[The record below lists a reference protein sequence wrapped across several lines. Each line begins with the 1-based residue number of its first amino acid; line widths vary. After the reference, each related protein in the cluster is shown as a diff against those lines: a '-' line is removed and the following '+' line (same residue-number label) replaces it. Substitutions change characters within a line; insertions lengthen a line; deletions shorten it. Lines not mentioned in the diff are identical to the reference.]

1 VYCGSNSHSDQFAV
15 IFPEQ
20 HLEVTVRMSTES
32 TGISDPL
39 PQTIGPYRISR
50 ELGAG
55 GMGTVYLGDHQ
66 STGEQAAVKML
77 PPSFARQEG
86 FRLRFTREIEVMQQ
100 LHSPHIVR
108 FVDHGEDHGTLYYAM
123 EYVPGENLADRLR
136 RERRL
141 DWHDSIEICRQLCLA
156 LKSAHDTGVIHRD
169 LKPSNILITPEG
181 TVKLTDFG
189 IAQLFAADKLTVT
202 GGVVGTAEY
211 MSPEQARGLK
221 ATKRSDLYSLG
232 AVLYVMLTGRP
243 PFTGPAAID
252 IMQKHR
258 FGQFDLPSRYV
269 PEIPAA
275 VDDIVQQLME
285 KEPEKRL
292 PDAYVLLRR
301 LQELSARSARQSSEQ
316 DTVAAGSSDWVAEG
330 LPPAAGQATL
340 MRDLVRAE
348 VRKAAEPTAF
358 SRFTDN
364 IWVLLLLLAGLIGG
378 LYWLSNRTSSA
389 EALFAKGEAL
399 MTQPNPDWQRA
410 RDDYF
415 TPLMERDAA
424 TWQVRVQPW
433 LDQIAVNELDER
445 LSSPRRRR
453 LKNIGEEPLIEAQLR
468 QARSLWE
475 RGDLLEAQTRLN
487 AIQLLWADDFTA
499 KTALAVAARW
509 QEELQTTAT
518 SSPDASEFIRTTQQR
533 INALQ
538 QTDPAAA
545 TKLQKALETLLEG
558 SVGQ

>member
-1 VYCGSNSHSDQFAV
+1 
-15 IFPEQ
+15 
-20 HLEVTVRMSTES
+20 MSTES
-32 TGISDPL
+32 TGVSEPM
-39 PQTIGPYRISR
+39 PETIGPYRVQR

-55 GMGTVYLGDHQ
+55 GMGTVYLGEHET
-66 STGEQAAVKML
+66 TGEQAAIKML

-86 FRLRFTREIEVMQQ
+86 FRLRFGREIEVMQQ
-100 LHSPHIVR
+100 LHSPHIVK
-108 FVDHGEDHGTLYYAM
+108 FFGQGEDHGTLYYAM
-123 EYVPGENLADRLR
+123 EYVPGENLADRIR

-141 DWHDSIEICRQLCLA
+141 DWRLTVDIARQLCLA
-156 LKSAHDTGVIHRD
+156 LKSAHDSGVIHRD
-169 LKPSNILITPEG
+169 LKPSNILITPQG
-181 TVKLTDFG
+181 VVKLTDFG

-202 GGVVGTAEY
+202 GGIVGTVEY

-243 PFTGPAAID
+243 PFTGPAAVD

-275 VDDIVQQLME
+275 LDDIVQQLME
-285 KEPEKRL
+285 KEPDKRL

-301 LQELSARSARQSSEQ
+301 LTELCERQERASS
-316 DTVAAGSSDWVAEG
+316 DLRTISSPPADWVAEG
-330 LPPAAGQATL
+330 VPQDGGHATL

-348 VRKAAEPTAF
+348 VRKSAEPSAF

-364 IWVLLLLLAGLIGG
+364 IWVLLLLFAGLIGG
-378 LYWLSNRTSSA
+378 VYWLSNRTSSA

-424 TWQVRVQPW
+424 TWQDRVQPW

-445 LSSPRRRR
+445 MSSPRRRR
-453 LKNIGEEPLIEAQLR
+453 LKNNGEEPLIEAQLR
-468 QARSLWE
+468 QVRAAWD
-475 RGDLLEAQTRLN
+475 RGDLLTAKARLD
-487 AIQLLWADDFTA
+487 AIQLLWAEDPAA
-499 KTALAVAARW
+499 KPPLAVAARW
-509 QEELQTTAT
+509 QEELQSTAT
-518 SSPDASEFIRTTQQR
+518 SSPDASEFLRATQQR

-538 QTDPAAA
+538 QTDPEEA
-545 TKLQKALETLLEG
+545 TKIQKALETLFDR